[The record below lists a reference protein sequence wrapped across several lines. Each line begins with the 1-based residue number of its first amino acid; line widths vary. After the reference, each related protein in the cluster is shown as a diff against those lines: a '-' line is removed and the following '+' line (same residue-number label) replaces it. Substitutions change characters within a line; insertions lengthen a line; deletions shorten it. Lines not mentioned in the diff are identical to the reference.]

1 MFQEFLECAKSKGR
15 KEQGEFV
22 ECVAVA
28 WGGCQHRK
36 PASKPQA
43 RLERFLYAMLSNSD
57 CPGQKTSHRK
67 GAR

>member
-36 PASKPQA
+36 PVSKPQA
-43 RLERFLYAMLSNSD
+43 RLERFLYTMLSNSD

>member
-43 RLERFLYAMLSNSD
+43 MLSNSD

>member
-15 KEQGEFV
+15 KEWGESV

-43 RLERFLYAMLSNSD
+43 GLERFLYTMLSNSD
-57 CPGQKTSHRK
+57 CPGQKTSQRK